1 MFNQCTRATLGRLIL
16 GVALLTMTAFAAAG
30 VARGAGV
37 TPYVYTDKA
46 GDSLSAPDIQKV
58 VLTDKGDGTV
68 GVEIDLAAV
77 IPDDGDS
84 MVWFGIDAD
93 RNRQTGDDLGTEY
106 GVGIDATGVWMMKYD
121 GGDWVAF
128 NHTPSSPSV
137 LGGRLGF
144 TLTLS
149 DFGVTSFN
157 FIVLSFKGDDSDA
170 APEYASFAYPD
181 QSARPAIDGIVL
193 AATALLPKAGATFS
207 ITTPQVKLTT
217 GDIVAADS
225 VTCTLSYKGQAIK
238 PARACAWKIPKTV
251 KGKHLVLKVTAVYGA
266 STKSISLTVT
276 PR

>member
-1 MFNQCTRATLGRLIL
+1 M
-16 GVALLTMTAFAAAG
+16 
-30 VARGAGV
+30 
-37 TPYVYTDKA
+37 YTDKA
-46 GDSLSAPDIQKV
+46 GDSVSAPDIQKV

-84 MVWFGIDAD
+84 MVWLGIDAD
-93 RNRQTGDDLGTEY
+93 RNRQTGDELGDEY
-106 GVGIDATGVWMMKYD
+106 GVGIDATGAWMMKYD
-121 GGDWVAF
+121 GGDWIQF
-128 NHTPSSPSV
+128 NHTPTAPNV

-170 APEYASFAYPD
+170 APEYGAFSYPD
-181 QSARPAIDGIVL
+181 QAARPTIQGIVL
-193 AATALLPKAGATFS
+193 AASALFPKAGSTFS
-207 ITTPQVKLTT
+207 MAAPQVKLTT
-217 GDIVAADS
+217 GDIVAPDTA
-225 VTCTLSYKGQAIK
+225 TATLSYKGQAIK
-238 PARACAWKIPKTV
+238 PAGQLAWKIPKSY
-251 KGKHLVLKVTAVYGA
+251 KGKNLVLKVTAVYGT